1 MTDGDGGQVDR
12 TAPRERSG
20 ATDLLLRAPGE
31 HGKPLVLMQRR
42 AAAGDRARGWGLPE
56 AAPRR
61 DETPAGTALRVAE
74 SLGADPRRVRLRRE
88 RVARG
93 PGPGAGPVSSILI
106 ADVPQPFAP
115 AAADAAWV
123 PESEV
128 SALDL
133 DAALA
138 AHWPVLQAPET
149 GLLIDAANVVGSR
162 PDGWWRDR
170 VGAAALLLRDV
181 AAAAPGVLAI
191 PEDGFR
197 WICHPV
203 VVLEG
208 AAKQAADVPGVEVIR
223 APGSGD
229 DTIAEVAGRGGDWVV
244 VTADRGLRA
253 RLPARVRAVGPSTLR
268 SWLSPVTGRR

>member
-1 MTDGDGGQVDR
+1 MDR

-20 ATDLLLRAPGE
+20 ATDLLLRAPDE

-42 AAAGDRARGWGLPE
+42 AATGDGAHGWGLPE

-61 DETPAGTALRVAE
+61 DETPVDTALRVAE

-93 PGPGAGPVSSILI
+93 LGAGPVSSVLI
-106 ADVPQPFAP
+106 ADVRQPFAAP
-115 AAADAAWV
+115 AADAAWV

-138 AHWPVLQAPET
+138 AHWPALQAPET

-170 VGAAALLLRDV
+170 VGAAGLLLREV

-197 WICHPV
+197 WICQPV

-229 DTIAEVAGRGGDWVV
+229 DTIAEVAGRGGEWVV

-253 RLPARVRAVGPSTLR
+253 RLPARVRAIGPSTLR
-268 SWLSPVTGRR
+268 SWLAPATGSR